1 MCLKDKS
8 IPLSVFLQET
18 KKQMSWID
26 YIILTI
32 ILTSAAL
39 GLIRG
44 LVQETFSL
52 ASWTGALWIG
62 FYYYQTFATQL
73 ETLNLKPASLR
84 AAVAF
89 AILFIAAFTLVK
101 IVGYLISTLID
112 QSLLS
117 GLNRFGG
124 LLFGSA
130 RGLLLILILIL
141 VADALELSKQS
152 FWQQSRFLP
161 FLERWAQ
168 VLAKLNP
175 RDYLSLSS
183 V

>member
-1 MCLKDKS
+1 MN
-8 IPLSVFLQET
+8 
-18 KKQMSWID
+18 WID
-26 YIILTI
+26 YTILIIT
-32 ILTSAAL
+32 LTSATL

-44 LVQETFSL
+44 LVQEIFSL
-52 ASWTGALWIG
+52 ASWASALWVG
-62 FYYYQTFATQL
+62 FYYYQTLATQL

-89 AILFIAAFTLVK
+89 AILFIATFTLVK
-101 IVGYLISTLID
+101 ITGYLIGILID
-112 QSLLS
+112 QSLFS
-117 GLNRFGG
+117 SLNRFGG

-168 VLAKLNP
+168 VLARLNP
-175 RDYLSLSS
+175 KDYLSP